1 MDHEKALFDFDDEVN
16 DLDVVQDRYPAYAED
31 NEEKMKEEFF
41 K

>member
-1 MDHEKALFDFDDEVN
+1 LDHEKALFDFDEEVN
-16 DLDVVQDRYPAYAED
+16 ELDVVEDRYPAYAED